1 LYYYFSKIIIEFGVL
16 VCTIRCRSLRTLVGC
31 STTTVNARQAWA
43 GRVKGLLYG
52 IATNIYYS

>member
-1 LYYYFSKIIIEFGVL
+1 
-16 VCTIRCRSLRTLVGC
+16 VGF

-43 GRVKGLLYG
+43 GRVKGLPYG